1 MTKVTFRLR
10 EGKISGFCL
19 EGHSN
24 YASSGNDI
32 VCAALSS
39 ASYLVINTITD
50 VMNIPSDAYA
60 EDGRIGI
67 VIENGYEEQCKEIL
81 KGFEL
86 HINSLKKQY
95 PKNIKVI
102 YGGFKN
108 A

>member
-10 EGKISGFCL
+10 EGKISGFSL

-24 YASSGNDI
+24 YASSGSDI

-39 ASYLVINTITD
+39 AAYLVINTITD
-50 VMNIPSDAYA
+50 VMNIPAYA
-60 EDGRIGI
+60 DAKDGHII
-67 VIENGYEEQCKEIL
+67 ISIEKGYEDKCRDIL

-86 HINSLKKQY
+86 HINSLRKQY

>member
-10 EGKISGFCL
+10 EGRISGFSL

-24 YASSGNDI
+24 FAESGNDI

-39 ASYLVINTITD
+39 AAYLVINTITD
-50 VMNIPSDAYA
+50 IMKIPSSADAK
-60 EDGRIGI
+60 DGYIGI
-67 VIENGYEEQCKEIL
+67 IIESGYEEQCRDIL

>member
-10 EGKISGFCL
+10 ESKLAGFSL

-24 YASSGNDI
+24 FATSGNDI

-39 ASYLVINTITD
+39 AAYLVINTVTD
-50 VMNIPSDAYA
+50 IMNIPSSTDAK
-60 EDGRIGI
+60 DGYIGI
-67 VIENGYEEQCKEIL
+67 VIEKGYEEQCRDIL

>member
-10 EGKISGFCL
+10 EGKLAGFSL

-39 ASYLVINTITD
+39 AAYLVINTITD
-50 VMNIPSDAYA
+50 VMNIPSSADAKDGYIGIIIDEGY
-60 EDGRIGI
+60 EDG
-67 VIENGYEEQCKEIL
+67 CKEIL
-81 KGFEL
+81 KGFEA

>member
-1 MTKVTFRLR
+1 MTRVTFRLR
-10 EGKISGFCL
+10 EGRISGFCL

-24 YASSGNDI
+24 YAESGNDI

-39 ASYLVINTITD
+39 AAYLVINTITD
-50 VMNIPSDAYA
+50 VMSIPSSASA

-67 VIENGYEEQCKEIL
+67 TIEKGYEEKCREIMR
-81 KGFEL
+81 GFEI
-86 HINSLKKQY
+86 HINALKKQY
-95 PKNIKVI
+95 PKHIKVI

>member
-10 EGKISGFCL
+10 EGKIAGFTL

-39 ASYLVINTITD
+39 AAYLVINTITD
-50 VMNIPSDAYA
+50 VMNIPASANA
-60 EDGRIGI
+60 EDGYIT
-67 VIENGYEEQCKEIL
+67 VAIEKGYEEQCRDIL
-81 KGFEL
+81 KGLEL

>member
-19 EGHSN
+19 DGHSN
-24 YASSGNDI
+24 YAQSGNDI

-39 ASYLVINTITD
+39 AAYLVINTITD
-50 VMNIPSDAYA
+50 VMNIPATANA
-60 EDGRIGI
+60 EDGHIRIT
-67 VIENGYEEQCKEIL
+67 IEKGYEDQCGDIL
-81 KGFEL
+81 KGFEI
-86 HINSLKKQY
+86 HINALKKQY
-95 PKNIKVI
+95 PNNIKVI

>member
-19 EGHSN
+19 DGHSN
-24 YASSGNDI
+24 YATSGNDI

-39 ASYLVINTITD
+39 AAYLVINTITD
-50 VMNIPSDAYA
+50 VMNIPADADA
-60 EDGRIGI
+60 KDGYIGI
-67 VIENGYEEQCKEIL
+67 VIEKGYEEQCKEIL
-81 KGFEL
+81 KGFEI

>member
-10 EGKISGFCL
+10 EGRICGFCL
-19 EGHSN
+19 DGHSN
-24 YASSGNDI
+24 YAESGNDI

-39 ASYLVINTITD
+39 AAYLVINTITD
-50 VMNIPSDAYA
+50 VMDIPSSADAQ
-60 EDGRIGI
+60 DGHIEI
-67 VIENGYEEQCKEIL
+67 MIENVYEIKCRDIL
-81 KGFEL
+81 KGFEI

-95 PKNIKVI
+95 PNNIKVI